1 MKQIKLAQLCYF
13 LPGFFIHIYQTPT
26 LSHLLMLK
34 KKNHEQ
40 NKFFQASKTSN

>member
-1 MKQIKLAQLCYF
+1 
-13 LPGFFIHIYQTPT
+13 